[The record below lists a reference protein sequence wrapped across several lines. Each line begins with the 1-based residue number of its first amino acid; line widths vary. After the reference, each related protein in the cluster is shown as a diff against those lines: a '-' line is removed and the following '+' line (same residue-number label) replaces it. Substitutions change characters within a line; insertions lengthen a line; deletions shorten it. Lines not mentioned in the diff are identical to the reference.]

1 MPFTDEIK
9 RLEKKQVDIED
20 EIKELKQ
27 GQEVQKKDMDKLN
40 NKVENLSNELKGN
53 VAYLVESNKHLREVL
68 NRQDEQIDR
77 VLTTVLQGNQETKKI
92 AEERE
97 NLKLEGRIQFWTSLL
112 TTGGVLYLLAQHL
125 LGG

>member
-9 RLEKKQVDIED
+9 KLEKQQQVIEG
-20 EIKELKQ
+20 EIKGLKQ
-27 GQEVQKKDMDKLN
+27 GQDVQKKDMDILN

-53 VAYLVESNKHLREVL
+53 VNYLVESNKHLREVL
-68 NRQDEQIDR
+68 NKQDEQIDR

-92 AEERE
+92 TEERE
-97 NLKLEGRIQFWTSLL
+97 NLKIEGRIQLWTSLL

>member
-27 GQEVQKKDMDKLN
+27 GQVVQKKDMDKLN
-40 NKVENLSNELKGN
+40 NKVENLANELKGN
-53 VAYLVESNKHLREVL
+53 VNYLVESNKHLREVL

>member
-9 RLEKKQVDIED
+9 RLEKKQEDIED
-20 EIKELKQ
+20 EIKVLKQ
-27 GQEVQKKDMDKLN
+27 GQDVQKKDMDKLN
-40 NKVENLSNELKGN
+40 NKVDNLANELKGN
-53 VAYLVESNKHLREVL
+53 VNYLVESNKHLRELL
-68 NRQDEQIDR
+68 NKQNEQIDR
-77 VLTTVLQGNQETKKI
+77 VLITVLQGNQETKKI

-97 NLKLEGRIQFWTSLL
+97 NLKIEGRIQFWTSLL